1 MKQLLSMKQKIRESR
16 RHLWLPLSFALALSA
31 GVASAQ
37 EVPDGSFALVNGQPL
52 SDTLLEV
59 NVQGNVERGQADTP
73 QLRQRLAAELIG
85 QEVLAQQATKLKLE
99 QTPEAQATFV
109 QMQQNFLAGLLLE
122 HFVQT
127 NPRTEAQIKAQ
138 YERFLQEIEG
148 AKQYKLSVIT
158 VPDRALA
165 QDLISQLQG
174 SDKPELFAELAKAE
188 SIDNSAQNGGA
199 LDWLLA
205 NQMLP
210 AIGNVVVNLP
220 AGRLSAV
227 PIQTRGG
234 WNVVRVDEIR
244 DYTPPAMADI
254 EPQLRQAASQ
264 QALADY
270 VQGLQ
275 EKATIVQ

>member
-1 MKQLLSMKQKIRESR
+1 M
-16 RHLWLPLSFALALSA
+16 
-31 GVASAQ
+31 
-37 EVPDGSFALVNGQPL
+37 
-52 SDTLLEV
+52 
-59 NVQGNVERGQADTP
+59 
-73 QLRQRLAAELIG
+73 
-85 QEVLAQQATKLKLE
+85 
-99 QTPEAQATFV
+99 
-109 QMQQNFLAGLLLE
+109 
-122 HFVQT
+122 
-127 NPRTEAQIKAQ
+127 
-138 YERFLQEIEG
+138 
-148 AKQYKLSVIT
+148 
-158 VPDRALA
+158 
-165 QDLISQLQG
+165 
-174 SDKPELFAELAKAE
+174 
-188 SIDNSAQNGGA
+188 
-199 LDWLLA
+199 DWLLA

>member
-1 MKQLLSMKQKIRESR
+1 MKQQAKRFRGMTNLGR
-16 RHLWLPLSFALALSA
+16 LALSLPL
-31 GVASAQ
+31 VAAMGIVMAQ
-37 EVPDGSFALVNGQPL
+37 DVPEGSFALVNGQPL
-52 SDTLLEV
+52 SDTLLDV
-59 NVQGNVERGQADTP
+59 NVQANVQRGQPDTP
-73 QLRQRLAAELIG
+73 ALRERLAGELVG
-85 QEVLAQQATKLKLE
+85 QEVLAQEAMKLKLE

-127 NPRTEAQIKAQ
+127 NPPSQAQIKAQ
-138 YERFLQEIEG
+138 YEQFLQEVAG

-158 VPDRALA
+158 VADRALA
-165 QDLISQLQG
+165 NDLIAQLQS
-174 SDKPELFAELAKAE
+174 SDKEGLFAELAKAE

-244 DYTPPAMADI
+244 DYTSPPMEDI
-254 EPQLRQAASQ
+254 EPQLTQAASQ
-264 QALADY
+264 LAWAEY
-270 VQGLQ
+270 VQGLRD
-275 EKATIVQ
+275 KAKIVQ

>member
-1 MKQLLSMKQKIRESR
+1 MNKKIGGSQRYLLLSVSVS
-16 RHLWLPLSFALALSA
+16 LCLAM
-31 GVASAQ
+31 GVAGAQ
-37 EVPDGSFALVNGQPL
+37 EVPVGSFALVNGQPL

-73 QLRQRLAAELIG
+73 RLRQRLAAELIG

-127 NPRTEAQIKAQ
+127 NPPTEAQIKVQ
-138 YERFLQEIEG
+138 YDRLLQEVEG

-158 VPDRALA
+158 VSDRALA

-188 SIDNSAQNGGA
+188 
-199 LDWLLA
+199 
-205 NQMLP
+205 
-210 AIGNVVVNLP
+210 
-220 AGRLSAV
+220 
-227 PIQTRGG
+227 
-234 WNVVRVDEIR
+234 
-244 DYTPPAMADI
+244 
-254 EPQLRQAASQ
+254 
-264 QALADY
+264 
-270 VQGLQ
+270 
-275 EKATIVQ
+275 